1 MFYQLY
7 LIWAWANLKHPSIFS
22 RWTIARTTGPISN
35 RLNNA
40 LKINIPKI
48 PVGPTQLDLRI
59 VMGQIPPQKM
69 DFWVLPQIT
78 NPTNWFNSKLFS
90 NMERNWGK
98 IKKNLLQLEFDP
110 KPKNQKINLVP
121 DPSLPLECIITII
134 NYQYRTNNHFDYNWT
149 IRGT

>member
-59 VMGQIPPQKM
+59 VMGQIPPKNG
-69 DFWVLPQIT
+69 FLGIT
-78 NPTNWFNSKLFS
+78 PNNKPNKLVELKTFFKY
-90 NMERNWGK
+90 R
-98 IKKNLLQLEFDP
+98 KKLGENKEKPCSTCAQP
-110 KPKNQKINLVP
+110 KAQKINLVP

-134 NYQYRTNNHFDYNWT
+134 NYQDRTNNHFDYNWT

>member
-59 VMGQIPPQKM
+59 VMGQIHQKM
-69 DFWVLPQIT
+69 YFWVLPP
-78 NPTNWFNSKLFS
+78 NNKPNKLVELKTFFKY
-90 NMERNWGK
+90 R
-98 IKKNLLQLEFDP
+98 KKLGENKEKPSSTWVRPKAQ
-110 KPKNQKINLVP
+110 KPKNKFGTWPITTFGMHHNHNK
-121 DPSLPLECIITII
+121 LPGQDKQSFWL
-134 NYQYRTNNHFDYNWT
+134 
-149 IRGT
+149 